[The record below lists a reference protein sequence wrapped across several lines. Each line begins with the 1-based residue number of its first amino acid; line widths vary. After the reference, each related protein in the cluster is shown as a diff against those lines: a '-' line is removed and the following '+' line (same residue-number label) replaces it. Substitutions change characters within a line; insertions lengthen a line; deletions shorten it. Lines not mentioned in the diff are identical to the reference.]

1 MYISMYKG
9 VLVSMPRY
17 SRPKSATGIYHV
29 MLRGVNRMNIFYY
42 KEDKLKF
49 LDTLIRMKSNGEYI
63 LYGYCIMNNH
73 VHLLIKEEEE
83 PLSKTMKRIGVSY
96 SLYYNKKYERVG
108 HLFQN
113 RFRSECIETDGRLL
127 ACLRY
132 IHNNPVEAHMVKDPS
147 AYPWSSYNIYINKME
162 NKYNIISPELI
173 LDIFSENRIEAVKK
187 FIDFSRK
194 NCDRPFIDLEEVEEK
209 SKSFYMKKT
218 LDILEKYN
226 LNIEDVA
233 KLKDRNIR
241 NQIIKEIHQHT
252 NMSTREMANII
263 GWSKSTI
270 DRVLKE

>member
-1 MYISMYKG
+1 M
-9 VLVSMPRY
+9 LVSMPRY
-17 SRPKSATGIYHV
+17 LRPKSATGIYHV
-29 MLRGVNRMNIFYY
+29 MLRGVNRMNIFFY

-63 LYGYCIMNNH
+63 LYGYCIMDNH
-73 VHLLIKEEEE
+73 VHLLIKEEKE
-83 PLSKTMKRIGVSY
+83 PLSQTMKRIGVSY

-127 ACLRY
+127 TCLRY

-147 AYPWSSYNIYINKME
+147 AYSWSSYNIYINKME

-173 LDIFSENRIEAVKK
+173 LDIFSENRIEAIKK
-187 FIDFSRK
+187 FIDFSRQK
-194 NCDRPFIDLEEVEEK
+194 CDRTFVDLEEVEEK
-209 SKSFYMKKT
+209 SKSSYMKKT

-270 DRVLKE
+270 DRALKE

>member
-1 MYISMYKG
+1 KI
-9 VLVSMPRY
+9 
-17 SRPKSATGIYHV
+17 
-29 MLRGVNRMNIFYY
+29 
-42 KEDKLKF
+42 
-49 LDTLIRMKSNGEYI
+49 
-63 LYGYCIMNNH
+63 
-73 VHLLIKEEEE
+73 
-83 PLSKTMKRIGVSY
+83 
-96 SLYYNKKYERVG
+96 
-108 HLFQN
+108 
-113 RFRSECIETDGRLL
+113 
-127 ACLRY
+127 
-132 IHNNPVEAHMVKDPS
+132 
-147 AYPWSSYNIYINKME
+147 E

-209 SKSFYMKKT
+209 SKSYYMKKT

-241 NQIIKEIHQHT
+241 NQIIKEIHQYT